1 MKLCDIIRQKRLEK
15 GLTQEQVANLLG
27 VSTPAVNKWEKDVS
41 YPDITLLPPL
51 ARLLGT
57 DLNTLLSFQ
66 EDLTPQEVGLFLNEL
81 CELAASQGIQTAF
94 DRADEK
100 LREFPACD
108 LLLLNTALTLDGLVA
123 FMAEEES
130 GASSYRQT
138 TEQLYR
144 RAADSKEPAIANQAK
159 ALLVSRH
166 MERHEWD
173 SAQTLLDSLPDE
185 PSYDKKQLQATL
197 YTVQERWED
206 AALITERKLLAELT
220 SLQSDLLTL
229 MELAVQE
236 EDLPRAKRM
245 ETAIQKMVQIFDL
258 WDYNGH
264 LAQFQLAVLLK
275 DPEKGVAALKG
286 LFSAL
291 EEPWDPGDSPFY
303 CHIPKKENTEPLGAL
318 LLPRLR
324 KELEDP
330 QHPEYGFLH
339 SSPELRSLLTP

>member
-108 LLLLNTALTLDGLVA
+108 LLPLNT
-123 FMAEEES
+123 
-130 GASSYRQT
+130 
-138 TEQLYR
+138 
-144 RAADSKEPAIANQAK
+144 
-159 ALLVSRH
+159 
-166 MERHEWD
+166 
-173 SAQTLLDSLPDE
+173 
-185 PSYDKKQLQATL
+185 
-197 YTVQERWED
+197 
-206 AALITERKLLAELT
+206 ALITERKLLAELT

-236 EDLPRAKRM
+236 EDLSRAERM

-291 EEPWDPGDSPFY
+291 EEPWDLSDSPFY
-303 CHIPKKENTEPLGAL
+303 CHIPKKENADPLGAL

-339 SSPELRSLLTP
+339 SSPELRSLLDP

>member
-66 EDLTPQEVGLFLNEL
+66 EDLTPQQVGLFLNEL
-81 CELAASQGIQTAF
+81 CEVAASDGIQAAF

-100 LREFPACD
+100 LREFPTCD
-108 LLLLNTALTLDGLVA
+108 LLLLNTALTLDGLA
-123 FMAEEES
+123 SMDAEES
-130 GASSYRQT
+130 NASSYRQA

-144 RAADSKEPAIANQAK
+144 RAADSKEPAITNQAK
-159 ALLVSRH
+159 ALLVGRH

-173 SAQTLLDSLPDE
+173 SAQTLLDTLPDE
-185 PSYDKKQLQATL
+185 PLYDKKQLQASL
-197 YTVQERWED
+197 YTVQERWGD

-236 EDLPRAKRM
+236 EDLPRAERM

-286 LFSAL
+286 LFSSL
-291 EEPWDPGDSPFY
+291 EEPWDLSDSPFY
-303 CHIPKKENTEPLGAL
+303 CHIPKKENADPLGAL

-339 SSPELRSLLTP
+339 SSPELRSLLDP

>member
-130 GASSYRQT
+130 GASSSTVGQQTARNLPSLTRQRPSSSAGT
-138 TEQLYR
+138 WNGTNG
-144 RAADSKEPAIANQAK
+144 IALK
-159 ALLVSRH
+159 PF
-166 MERHEWD
+166 W
-173 SAQTLLDSLPDE
+173 TLC
-185 PSYDKKQLQATL
+185 
-197 YTVQERWED
+197 
-206 AALITERKLLAELT
+206 LT
-220 SLQSDLLTL
+220 SHHTTRNSFRRLCTRS
-229 MELAVQE
+229 
-236 EDLPRAKRM
+236 RNGGRM
-245 ETAIQKMVQIFDL
+245 
-258 WDYNGH
+258 
-264 LAQFQLAVLLK
+264 
-275 DPEKGVAALKG
+275 P
-286 LFSAL
+286 
-291 EEPWDPGDSPFY
+291 P
-303 CHIPKKENTEPLGAL
+303 
-318 LLPRLR
+318 
-324 KELEDP
+324 
-330 QHPEYGFLH
+330 
-339 SSPELRSLLTP
+339 